1 MCLLD
6 YEERGMSVLSTLIVC
21 YLFLGGAGAGAFFW
35 LAILSFLSP
44 RSARLD
50 SACRR
55 FFPRTLYRRLFAPS
69 FLVCLATLVLG
80 ALCLAV
86 DLGRFDRI
94 LLLFTHPT
102 LSYLSIGTFA
112 LTLLII
118 CTVFLT
124 VVWLFDAP
132 FVHKVVVRIVEVV
145 GFILSGFVMVYTGLL
160 LQSIGTA
167 LFWGSPFVP
176 TIFVLSSLSTGIALI
191 LGSMF
196 FTGIDRSFRTIFVR
210 LIRVDAL
217 VIVAEML
224 CAGVLVV
231 CAAGDAGYMRAV
243 YDLVQ
248 GAYATIF
255 WVGFVLC
262 GLAVPFVAE
271 VLFIRR
277 DRRSAAIFVAV
288 LVLVGGFC
296 LRWCVVGAGSPVET
310 VAHVMLVL

>member
-1 MCLLD
+1 M
-6 YEERGMSVLSTLIVC
+6 LSTLIVC

-35 LAILSFLSP
+35 LAILGFLSP

-50 SACRR
+50 STYLR
-55 FFPRTLYRRLFAPS
+55 FLPRTLYRRLFAPS
-69 FLVCLATLVLG
+69 FLVCLATLLLG

-86 DLGRFDRI
+86 DLGRFDRV

-118 CTVFLT
+118 CTVFLAA
-124 VVWLFDAP
+124 VWLLDVP
-132 FVHKVVVRIVEVV
+132 FVHKAIVRTVEVF
-145 GFILSGFVMVYTGLL
+145 GFMLSGFVMVYTGLL

-167 LFWGSPFVP
+167 LFWGSPFIP
-176 TIFVLSSLSTGIALI
+176 AIFVLSSLSTGIALI

-210 LIRVDAL
+210 LVRVDAL
-217 VIVAEML
+217 VIAAEMV
-224 CAGVLVV
+224 CAAALVA
-231 CAAGDAGYMRAV
+231 CAAGDMGCTQAV

-248 GAYATIF
+248 GAYSAVF

-262 GLAVPFVAE
+262 GLVVPFAAE

-277 DRRSAAIFVAV
+277 DRRSATIFVAV

-310 VAHVMLVL
+310 VAHVMLDF